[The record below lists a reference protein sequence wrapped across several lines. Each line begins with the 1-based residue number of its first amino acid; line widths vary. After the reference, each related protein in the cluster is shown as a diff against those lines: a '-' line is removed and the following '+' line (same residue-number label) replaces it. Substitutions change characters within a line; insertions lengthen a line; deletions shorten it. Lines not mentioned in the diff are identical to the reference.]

1 MRVTPM
7 RLAIAAFASVAVIS
21 GCAGQPKQ
29 EKNAEQGKATA
40 AAPAQQTY
48 HNDMEQY
55 TLTYPASWNA
65 RVQPQDTN
73 VWQGK
78 ALLDAE
84 NVVVFSYVEIDNG
97 SQSKPLLALAAYDK
111 ATYDRLTSEVGTEM
125 PSSQVV
131 ATHDNKVLVV
141 YRSANNPYDPA
152 SFHGQQYA
160 RRQVGLDTLKAG
172 LQW

>member
-21 GCAGQPKQ
+21 GCAGQSKQ
-29 EKNAEQGKATA
+29 EESAQQGQA
-40 AAPAQQTY
+40 AVAVPAQQTY
-48 HNDMEQY
+48 HNDTEQY
-55 TLTYPASWNA
+55 TLTYPASWNT
-65 RVQPQDTN
+65 RIQPQDTN

-97 SQSKPLLALAAYDK
+97 NQSKPLLALATYDK
-111 ATYDRLTSEVGTEM
+111 DTYDRLMSEVGTDM
-125 PSSQVV
+125 PRGQVV
-131 ATHDNKVLVV
+131 ATRDNKVLVV
-141 YRSANNPYDPA
+141 YQNANNPYEPA
-152 SFHGQQYA
+152 SFQGQQYA

>member
-21 GCAGQPKQ
+21 GCAGQSKQ
-29 EKNAEQGKATA
+29 DKSAQQAQA
-40 AAPAQQTY
+40 AVAVPAQQTY
-48 HNDMEQY
+48 HNDTEQY
-55 TLTYPASWNA
+55 TLTYPASWNT

-97 SQSKPLLALAAYDK
+97 NQSQPLLALATYDK
-111 ATYDRLTSEVGTEM
+111 NTYDRLMSEVGADM
-125 PSSQVV
+125 PRGQVV
-131 ATHDNKVLVV
+131 TTHDSKVLVV
-141 YRSANNPYDPA
+141 YQSAHNPYEPA

-160 RRQVGLDTLKAG
+160 RRQVGLDTLKTG
-172 LQW
+172 IQW